1 MKKKIL
7 IIEDE
12 VAICELLKIE
22 LEMEGYDVKATYD
35 GIDGVNMFYSF
46 QPDLLILD
54 IMLPGKD
61 GLEICKEISSQS
73 NVYIIML
80 TAKADIIDKVVGLE
94 IGADDYM
101 TKPFDTRELLARV
114 KAALRRENNAKSN
127 NKKILKNGE
136 ITLVPISLSAK
147 INGNEL
153 HLTPKEYNI
162 LELFVNNTDR
172 VFTREELVENV
183 WNLDY
188 NADTRTVDMHIQRI
202 RKKISKHTDTNYILT
217 VFGMGYKMRNMN
229 ES

>member
-114 KAALRRENNAKSN
+114 KSALRIENNAKSN

-147 INGNEL
+147 
-153 HLTPKEYNI
+153 
-162 LELFVNNTDR
+162 
-172 VFTREELVENV
+172 
-183 WNLDY
+183 
-188 NADTRTVDMHIQRI
+188 
-202 RKKISKHTDTNYILT
+202 TNYI
-217 VFGMGYKMRNMN
+217 
-229 ES
+229 